1 MKKLSLIL
9 ILALLAGC
17 AGTSS
22 LQRTLEDRKGSLMYV
37 HDSEKIADKKSGS
50 LKLSSFTV
58 EDVLA
63 PDTVVTRKSSFFLP
77 LIFFNMWKQEDQARL
92 GYSQL
97 ENDYKQF
104 FKESFI
110 EEMKRSGLYAI
121 RDGQGDLALE
131 VKIKKIEMSAP
142 INQDGNFIFAVFFFA
157 FGSHTTAGPV
167 DVSVDADVKASKGGA
182 VVLAKEVKGSF
193 RTNILAGKNA
203 NLKDYTTAMI
213 EGVSMAVK
221 NLNEKIVKEI
231 NKI

>member
-1 MKKLSLIL
+1 MKKISLIL
-9 ILALLAGC
+9 VLAFLAGC

-22 LQRTLEDRKGSLMYV
+22 LQHTLEDRKGSLVYV

-50 LKLSSFTV
+50 LALSSFTV

-63 PDTVVTRKSSFFLP
+63 SETVVTRKSSFFLP

-92 GYSQL
+92 GYAQL

-104 FKESFI
+104 FRESFI
-110 EEMKRSGLYAI
+110 EEMKRSGTYAFL
-121 RDGQGDLALE
+121 DGRGDLILE

-142 INQDGNFIFAVFFFA
+142 INQSGNFIFAVFFFA
-157 FGSHTTAGPV
+157 FGSQTTAGPV
-167 DVSVDADVKASKGGA
+167 DVNVVADVQASKAGA
-182 VVLAKEVKGSF
+182 VVLTKELKGNF

-213 EGVSMAVK
+213 EGVSMAAK
-221 NLNEKIVKEI
+221 DLNEKIVKEI